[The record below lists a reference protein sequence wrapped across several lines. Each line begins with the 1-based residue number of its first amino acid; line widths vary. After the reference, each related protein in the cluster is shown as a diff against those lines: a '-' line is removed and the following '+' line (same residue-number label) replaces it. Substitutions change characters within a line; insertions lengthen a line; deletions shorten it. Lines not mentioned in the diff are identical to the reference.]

1 MPNIPNDYQWTTT
14 TGSYL
19 QEVPRLYAK
28 TFEVNDNEIVNAL
41 KSWASSLDANISYS
55 EYYNK
60 LHNATKKENWVFPY
74 FEDTVRSFNN
84 DWGDSFVYSTG
95 GGNMVGSQWA
105 GNVVQ
110 LAQNIS
116 TTYGEAQLLANNLLE
131 ADNAQKAAGVLYEPP
146 KFYQYAANDDTVNVS
161 FVLINTE
168 SADSYKKNYALVK
181 KLIEENRFS
190 RETGLLTRPP
200 VLWSVTIPG
209 YRAIR
214 WASCN
219 VNIGLL
225 GKRLMRDKVIVPEGY
240 KVTLTFKSLYTEP
253 SNYMSKVRGDAL
265 E

>member
-28 TFEVNDNEIVNAL
+28 TFEVNDNDIANAL
-41 KSWASSLDANISYS
+41 RSWSSSLNSNISYS

-60 LHNATKKENWVFPY
+60 LHSATKKDNWVFPY
-74 FEDTVRSFNN
+74 FEDTVRSFSN
-84 DWGDSFVYSTG
+84 DWADSFVYTTG
-95 GGNMVGSQWA
+95 GGNIAGSQWA
-105 GNVVQ
+105 DKIVEFGKSLSVTKATVD
-110 LAQNIS
+110 LI
-116 TTYGEAQLLANNLLE
+116 ANALSV
-131 ADNAQKAAGVLYEPP
+131 ADTDQKAAGVLYEPP
-146 KFYQYAANDDTVNVS
+146 KFYQYSANDDAVSVS

-168 SADSYKKNYALVK
+168 SPDSYKKNYALVK

-219 VNIGLL
+219 VNVGLL
-225 GKRLMRDKVIVPEGY
+225 GKRLMKDKVIVPEGY
-240 KVTLTFKSLYTEP
+240 KVALSFKSLYTEP